1 MDDNIHYRR
10 VMIGCFLS
18 LSFFVCLKWMESS
31 GLPPDFRK
39 GAYSMENTIFSLLP
53 PLVAI
58 IMVLLT
64 KRVLLSLG
72 LGSITAALLLA
83 DFNPIEAASII
94 INAFMDLLIVD
105 GSLNT
110 GKIYILIFLLLLGC
124 VTAFVTISGGSRAF
138 GDWALKRVKTR
149 AGAQLTAG
157 ILGIVIFIDD
167 YFNSLAV
174 GQIARPLTDRNR
186 VSRAKLAYII
196 DSTAA
201 PICVVSPVSS
211 WGAYIIAI
219 LAPILAANSLDV
231 SGFSA
236 FIQMIPMNFYVWASL
251 LLVFVTSWRNINFG
265 AMKVHEERA
274 ANTGV
279 VSNPDK
285 IAPGEL
291 KSDLPM
297 STKGSVADLL
307 IPIAALVVGTVSA
320 MLWTGSQAVEGKATI
335 LQMFE
340 NTDVPTS
347 LFYGGLFGLVV
358 TLALFFRQVYMKK
371 AVKSSLFATGLFEG
385 IKSMLPAVYILV
397 FAWVIVDLVG
407 ALETGSYLAGFV
419 EKSNLDIAFIPFI
432 LFLIAGIMALAT
444 GTSWGSFGILLPLA
458 GDVVATMDSSM
469 LLPALAA
476 VLAGAVFGDHCSPI
490 SDTTI
495 LSSTGAGCNHMD
507 HVMTQLPYAITAA
520 IVSAIGFLV
529 LGFTSNVLLSLG
541 AVIVL
546 MLLVTFYFGWKSKRE
561 RSILAEAE

>member
-1 MDDNIHYRR
+1 
-10 VMIGCFLS
+10 
-18 LSFFVCLKWMESS
+18 
-31 GLPPDFRK
+31 
-39 GAYSMENTIFSLLP
+39 MENTIFSLLP

-58 IMVLLT
+58 VMVLLT

-72 LGSITAALLLA
+72 IGSMTAALLLA
-83 DFNPIEAASII
+83 DFNVMDTLSII
-94 INAFMDLLIVD
+94 VKAFIDLFYID
-105 GSLNT
+105 GALNT
-110 GKIYILIFLLLLGC
+110 GKIYILLFLLLLGC

-138 GDWALKRVKTR
+138 GEWALKHVKTR
-149 AGAQLTAG
+149 AGAQLTAA
-157 ILGIVIFIDD
+157 ILGIIIFIDD

-174 GQIARPLTDRNR
+174 GQISRPLTDRNR

-219 LAPILAANSLDV
+219 LAPILATNSLDM

-251 LLVFVTSWRNINFG
+251 LLVLVTSWKNIDFG
-265 AMKVHEERA
+265 SMKVHEERA
-274 ANTGV
+274 MKTGV

-297 STKGSVADLL
+297 SNKGSVADLL
-307 IPIAALVVGTVSA
+307 LPIVALVVGTVSS

-347 LFYGGLFGLVV
+347 LFYGGLFGFVV
-358 TLALFFRQVYMKK
+358 TLALFLRQVYSKK
-371 AVKSSLFATGLFEG
+371 AVKGSLLTTGIYEG
-385 IKSMLPAVYILV
+385 IKSMLPAVYILI
-397 FAWVIVDLVG
+397 FAWVIVDLVS
-407 ALETGSYLAGFV
+407 ALETGSYLASFV
-419 EKSNLDIAFIPFI
+419 EKSNISIGFIPFI
-432 LFLIAGIMALAT
+432 LFMIAGVMALAT

-458 GDVVATMDSSM
+458 GDIVANMDSSM
-469 LLPALAA
+469 LLPSLAA

-495 LSSTGAGCNHMD
+495 LSSTGAGCDHMD
-507 HVMTQLPYAITAA
+507 HVMTQLPYALTAA
-520 IVSAIGFLV
+520 GVSAIGFLM
-529 LGFTSNVLLSLG
+529 LGITGNTFIS
-541 AVIVL
+541 
-546 MLLVTFYFGWKSKRE
+546 LLVVMIIMLG
-561 RSILAEAE
+561 ILFFFARKNKTTEA

>member
-1 MDDNIHYRR
+1 
-10 VMIGCFLS
+10 
-18 LSFFVCLKWMESS
+18 
-31 GLPPDFRK
+31 
-39 GAYSMENTIFSLLP
+39 MENTIFSLLP

-72 LGSITAALLLA
+72 LGSITAAFLLA
-83 DFNPIEAASII
+83 DFNVMDSLSILVK
-94 INAFMDLLIVD
+94 AFTDLFYVD
-105 GSLNT
+105 GELNT
-110 GKIYILIFLLLLGC
+110 GKIYILLFLLLLGC

-138 GDWALKRVKTR
+138 GEWALKRVKTR
-149 AGAQLTAG
+149 AGAQLTAAV
-157 ILGIVIFIDD
+157 LGIIIFIDD

-174 GQIARPLTDRNR
+174 GQISRPLTDRNR

-219 LAPILAANSLDV
+219 LAPILAANSLDM

-251 LLVFVTSWRNINFG
+251 LLVFISSWKNINFG
-265 AMKVHEERA
+265 SMKVHEDRA
-274 ANTGV
+274 ITTGV

-297 STKGSVADLL
+297 SKKGSVADLL

-320 MLWTGSQAVEGKATI
+320 MLWTGSKAVEGRATI

-347 LFYGGLFGLVV
+347 LFYGGLFGFAV
-358 TLALFFRQVYMKK
+358 TLVLFLRQVYAKK
-371 AVKSSLFATGLFEG
+371 AVKSSLLTTGLFEG
-385 IKSMLPAVYILV
+385 IKSMLPAVYILI

-419 EKSNLDIAFIPFI
+419 EKSNLSIGFIPFI
-432 LFLIAGIMALAT
+432 LFVIAGIMALAT

-458 GDVVATMDSSM
+458 GDIVATMDSSM
-469 LLPALAA
+469 LLPSLAA

-507 HVMTQLPYAITAA
+507 HVMTQLPYALTSAFIA
-520 IVSAIGFLV
+520 AIGFLM
-529 LGFTSNVLLSLG
+529 LGFTGSTILSLSIVVIMMVG
-541 AVIVL
+541 A
-546 MLLVTFYFGWKSKRE
+546 LLF
-561 RSILAEAE
+561 LAKKNKAADAADETKIA